1 MCIRDR
7 SGTNKYSSA
16 NIDQYLVEGGG
27 KEYKV
32 NDRLQF
38 DNTGTGG
45 EGVSA
50 IVSAIEGTTVNNISM
65 FEVTGENRY
74 FATVNTSENHY
85 LQVGD
90 SQVISVSDNLYTRSL
105 TVKIIG
111 GRYHFK
117 YADVRTMKLVAAYQN
132 TTAYNLGDLIYVQD
146 RVYLA
151 STGTS
156 GSSAPTHESGTVS
169 DGSMDWT
176 YLRKR
181 TDGNL
186 YQDGWSSIT
195 GGSGYTNGTYSGVP
209 ITTNG
214 SVSYT
219 HLTLPTKR
227 IV

>member
-1 MCIRDR
+1 
-7 SGTNKYSSA
+7 
-16 NIDQYLVEGGG
+16 
-27 KEYKV
+27 
-32 NDRLQF
+32 
-38 DNTGTGG
+38 
-45 EGVSA
+45 
-50 IVSAIEGTTVNNISM
+50 
-65 FEVTGENRY
+65 
-74 FATVNTSENHY
+74 
-85 LQVGD
+85 
-90 SQVISVSDNLYTRSL
+90 
-105 TVKIIG
+105 
-111 GRYHFK
+111 
-117 YADVRTMKLVAAYQN
+117 MKLVAAYQN

-209 ITTNG
+209 ITSNG
-214 SVSYT
+214 SGKGAIATIVVSGGSVT
-219 HLTLPTKR
+219 NVTLTEMGTAYNVGDTITASDLNLGNGGGSGFTITLTQVETEAQEVITAPAKCGTNYLYIILLATAR
-227 IV
+227 ALGHFLLA